1 MIMKTKLII
10 AVFCILLPFSW
21 GCSQFDDINTNPD
34 VSTKG
39 DASML
44 LTGIELSFKPSNA
57 KAFMWPFL
65 FQKELIWTEGSISD
79 YQYNK
84 LPRIDYSVYDV
95 MKNIKK
101 MNEANTAS
109 GYTGD
114 VYKAAGLFIQAYK
127 LFNLTMQVGD
137 IPFSEANQGDAGIYQ
152 PKYDSQK
159 AIMVSLLN
167 DLDAAADLFTNAANN
182 NEVLSGDFF
191 YAGNPTQ
198 WLKLVNSFKLYVL
211 ISLSKKE
218 SDADLNVVSR
228 FKAIVNDPGKY
239 PIMTSNDDNFQI
251 VYRDKQGEKKP
262 FYATGFEAYAIAS
275 AFVVDKFKELKDNRL
290 FYYADPLA
298 NKPEDDFNSYAGL
311 DPSAPNDIN
320 LFESASGNAS
330 MLNKLYYTPEY
341 PQGFPYVILGYD
353 DVQFILAEAAARGW
367 ISNPDLYYK
376 RGIES
381 SMKFRMNNIDPRW
394 VHGMPLTES
403 YISSYLDKPEVQLPA
418 DQEGKLKQ
426 IMWQKFL
433 GSLLQNDMNVFFD
446 YRRTGYPEFP
456 VNPATNKNEVVD
468 KMPLRWLYP
477 DLEYNYNQENIQNA
491 VNAQFGGSDDANQLI
506 WILK

>member
-1 MIMKTKLII
+1 MIMKTNILFLLI
-10 AVFCILLPFSW
+10 FMLFSW
-21 GCSQFDDINTNPD
+21 GCSEFDEINTNPD
-34 VSTKG
+34 VSTNG

-44 LTGIELSFKPSNA
+44 LTGIELSFKPTNA

-84 LPRIDYSVYDV
+84 LPRIDYSVYNV
-95 MKNIKK
+95 LKNIKK
-101 MNEANTAS
+101 MNEAAEVS

-114 VYKAAGLFIQAYK
+114 IYNAAGTFIKYYK
-127 LFNLTMQVGD
+127 LFNLSMQVGD
-137 IPFSEANQGDAGIYQ
+137 IPFSEANQGELGIYQ

-159 AIMVSLLN
+159 QVMISILN
-167 DLDAAADLFTNAANN
+167 ELDEAANLFTNAINN
-182 NEVLSGDFF
+182 KEVLTGDLF
-191 YAGNPTQ
+191 YSGNPTQ

-218 SDADLNVVSR
+218 SENDLDVVKK
-228 FKAIVNDPGKY
+228 FTAIVNDPGKF
-239 PIMTSNDDNFQI
+239 PLMTSNADNFQI

-275 AFVVDKFKELKDNRL
+275 SFVIDKFKSLKDNRL
-290 FYYADPLA
+290 FYYADPLKG
-298 NKPEDDFNSYAGL
+298 KPENEFTSYAGL
-311 DPSAPNDIN
+311 DPSAPNEIN

-330 MLNKLYYTPEY
+330 MLNKLYYTQDY

-367 ISNPDLYYK
+367 IPNPDLYYK
-376 RGIES
+376 NGIKS
-381 SMKFRMNNIDPRW
+381 SMKFRMDNIDSKW

-403 YISSYLDKPEVQLPA
+403 YITSYIEKPEVQLPA
-418 DQEGKLKQ
+418 DKEGRIKQ

-456 VNPATNKNEVVD
+456 INIATNKNEVVN

-477 DLEYNYNQENIQNA
+477 DLEYNYNQENIHNA
-491 VNAQFGGSDDANQLI
+491 VNSQFGGSDDANQLI

>member
-1 MIMKTKLII
+1 MKTINII
-10 AVFCILLPFSW
+10 LFISLFLFFS
-21 GCSQFDDINTNPD
+21 GCADFDDLNTNPD

-44 LTGIELSFKPSNA
+44 LTGIELTFKPSNA

-84 LPRIDYSVYDV
+84 LPRVDYSVYDV
-95 MKNIKK
+95 LKNIKK
-101 MNEANTAS
+101 MNEATETS

-114 VYKAAGLFIQAYK
+114 VYEAAGLFIHSYK
-127 LFNLTMQVGD
+127 LFNLSMQVGD
-137 IPFSEANQGDAGIYQ
+137 IPFSEANQGEAGVYQ
-152 PKYDSQK
+152 PKYDAQK
-159 AIMVSLLN
+159 DVMIAILK
-167 DLDAAADLFTNAANN
+167 DLDTAEDLFKNAINN
-182 NEVLSGDFF
+182 KEVMSGDFF
-191 YAGNPTQ
+191 YNGNPSQ

-218 SDADLNVVSR
+218 NDNDLNLVNKFV
-228 FKAIVNDPGKY
+228 AVVNDPVKH

-275 AFVVDKFKELKDNRL
+275 SFVVDKFKNLKDRRL
-290 FYYADPLA
+290 FYYADPLKG
-298 NKPEDDFNSYAGL
+298 KPEHDFNSYAGL
-311 DPSAPNDIN
+311 DPSAPNEIN

-330 MLNKLYYTPEY
+330 MINKLYYSQDY
-341 PQGFPYVILGYD
+341 PQGFPYVILGFD
-353 DVQFILAEAAARGW
+353 DVQFIIAEAAARGW
-367 ISNPDLYYK
+367 IPNTEKYYK
-376 RGIES
+376 NGIRS
-381 SMKFRMNNIDPRW
+381 SMEFRMHHIDPKYA
-394 VHGMPLTES
+394 HGMELTES
-403 YISSYLDKPEVQLPA
+403 YISSYLEKPEVQLPA
-418 DQEGKLKQ
+418 DKEGKIRQ

-456 VNPATNKNEVVD
+456 INPATNKNEVST

-477 DLEYNYNQENIQNA
+477 DLEYNYNQENIHSA
-491 VNAQFGGSDDANQLI
+491 VNSQFGGSDDANQLI
-506 WILK
+506 WVLK